1 MWCKHKED
9 CIAKLRKTT
18 YEERVTLQVNSAAS
32 GGIRRTAKMK
42 VWKENSPIMS
52 AGPRSRFTMQ
62 LIILRADSMGA
73 DQRGLSHRQLPNL
86 WHM

>member
-52 AGPRSRFTMQ
+52 AGPRSRFTMKANYTACR
-62 LIILRADSMGA
+62 IDSSRSA
-73 DQRGLSHRQLPNL
+73 WLAI
-86 WHM
+86 

>member
-1 MWCKHKED
+1 MRSTSTSRDGAALYWGGGG
-9 CIAKLRKTT
+9 
-18 YEERVTLQVNSAAS
+18 YESETRQEHMHMA
-32 GGIRRTAKMK
+32 
-42 VWKENSPIMS
+42 IMS